1 MILLSHVVL
10 HNDLLATNIYE
21 DTNMQKEERKGLLR
35 NHASLKEM
43 TTCESPNSSKI
54 EQLKH
59 LKDANGATPSPPL
72 SERIL
77 KRLNPKMR
85 KAGSLDENLSN
96 SRPATPTTG
105 RNHKKTQER
114 MGSAP
119 VPANSPQASTKKR
132 NFSIRHRTLDS
143 EGDTPML
150 PMQSF
155 SPIQQPEP
163 TPEVELNSRSPKM
176 LTKCCFWSSCAE
188 MLHKFMSGV
197 RFESWSSERLYQR
210 YFFHSKI
217 NMLSILLWLLKS
229 LCIILFCFKYCTGQN
244 WNDMVYGII
253 IIVLLLLCIALQVI
267 FLLNVLSQHTL
278 FLVSYIIL
286 AMVVIIDLVSV
297 VLLERSS
304 SSYMVWLTLFM
315 VYIMYTMIPLNI
327 LVVSAASFILSC
339 SHMLVSYV
347 SNGPKPHYPNQIA
360 SDFLLFFCTNVVG
373 MCIRITS
380 ELAQRK
386 AFTETRECIVAR
398 LNLQRQNLHQERLLL
413 SVLPRHVA
421 MEMKGDIDQSKP
433 KTQQFYKIYIQKH
446 NNVSILYADIEGF
459 TKLAS
464 QCQPQWL
471 VRTLN
476 QLFARFDA
484 LARDNNCLRIKILGD
499 CYYCVAGLP
508 EPRPDHAH
516 ACVQMGLDMIDT
528 ISLIR
533 EMTGIP
539 ELNMRVGIHTGR
551 VHCGVLGL
559 KKWQFDVWSNDVTL
573 ANLMEAGGKAG
584 RIHITA
590 ATLKYLHD
598 DYEVEPGYGYE
609 RNSKLQGVETY
620 LIVKQKPQAKLP
632 TIMPQVSTNES
643 SLPGQPVPTH
653 TNNTRRNKNKTAKEM
668 KLMGF
673 EYSKNLSHDLLKDNN
688 SILSDGEVNDFLN
701 RAIDAQG
708 LDFIK
713 SNQLS
718 KYFRSFKDRK
728 LKEEVTFWIYFLS
741 DKTYIRVGDGTPF
754 YLPLRQCQQRMFA
767 VYCATAGLIL
777 PFFLVSTICY
787 KMLKKSDC
795 SCIKRKAVTF
805 VSVSIIA
812 LISSMAVG
820 NMFFFLP
827 THDLRTCAAQFAN
840 VTPTA
845 LTPSNV
851 TDILNITLLDESKP
865 TICGPQSCHFP
876 QYFTYSMVLS
886 MLACA
891 QFLGT
896 SGFSKLILLL
906 SQSVL
911 YTLLVLLVNPTLFD
925 NADLLNHATF
935 EESVMIPLRL
945 MSPFILMLFV
955 AAVLMQGQQA
965 ELTARMDFL
974 WNKQAA
980 EEREEMVKKQAYNR
994 KLIHNILPVDVAKYY
1009 LDKKEKNDDDL
1020 YCQSCECVAVMF
1032 ATITNFSEFYME
1044 LDANNEG
1051 VECLRLLNEIIAD
1064 FDNIISEPQFYQ
1076 LEKIKTMGSTYMV
1089 SSGLNSA
1096 TYDKENMSHISALA
1110 VFAMRLQ
1117 DQLKFVNTHSFNNFK
1132 FRIGLNCG
1140 PVVAGVIGAR
1150 KPQYDI
1156 WGNTVNVASRMDSTG
1171 IDDKIQVSED
1181 VYNLLKT
1188 KGFDFVPRG
1197 FVPVKGKGT
1206 MMTYF
1211 LEGPRPN
1218 EEPTS

>member
-1 MILLSHVVL
+1 
-10 HNDLLATNIYE
+10 
-21 DTNMQKEERKGLLR
+21 
-35 NHASLKEM
+35 
-43 TTCESPNSSKI
+43 
-54 EQLKH
+54 
-59 LKDANGATPSPPL
+59 
-72 SERIL
+72 
-77 KRLNPKMR
+77 
-85 KAGSLDENLSN
+85 
-96 SRPATPTTG
+96 
-105 RNHKKTQER
+105 
-114 MGSAP
+114 
-119 VPANSPQASTKKR
+119 
-132 NFSIRHRTLDS
+132 RT
-143 EGDTPML
+143 
-150 PMQSF
+150 
-155 SPIQQPEP
+155 
-163 TPEVELNSRSPKM
+163 
-176 LTKCCFWSSCAE
+176 SCTE

-210 YFFHSKI
+210 YFFQSKMS
-217 NMLSILLWLLKS
+217 MLSILLWLLKS
-229 LCIILFCFKYCTGQN
+229 LCVILFCKFYIDSLFAKGFLNVRTCWQGVHFTLSLQ
-244 WNDMVYGII
+244 II
-253 IIVLLLLCIALQVI
+253 
-267 FLLNVLSQHTL
+267 FRLNVLSQHTL

-286 AMVVIIDLVSV
+286 ALVAIIDLVSV
-297 VLLERSS
+297 VLLERLS

-327 LVVSAASFILSC
+327 LVVSAASVLLSC
-339 SHMLVSYV
+339 CHMMIAYI
-347 SNGPKPHYPNQIA
+347 SNEPKPHYPNQIA

-433 KTQQFYKIYIQKH
+433 KNQQFHKIYIQKH

-464 QCQPQWL
+464 QCPAQWL

-573 ANLMEAGGKAG
+573 ANLMETGGKAG
-584 RIHITA
+584 RIHITE

-598 DYEVEPGYGYE
+598 DYEVEPGFGYE
-609 RNSKLQGVETY
+609 RHSKLKGVETY
-620 LIVKQKPQAKLP
+620 LIIPSL
-632 TIMPQVSTNES
+632 PQVNTNES

-653 TNNTRRNKNKTAKEM
+653 TNNINRRNKNKTAKEM
-668 KLMGF
+668 KLIGF
-673 EYSKNLSHDLLKDNN
+673 EYSKNLSHDLLKDNS

-728 LKEEVTFWIYFLS
+728 LKEEYAQQHDHYIHLYTGSAIFIYIHVVVIQL
-741 DKTYIRVGDGTPF
+741 IIIPF
-754 YLPLRQCQQRMFA
+754 QERMFS
-767 VYCATAGLIL
+767 VYCTTAGLIL
-777 PFFLVSTICY
+777 PLFLASTICY
-787 KMLKKSDC
+787 KVNDISEQKFMLKKSKGNC
-795 SCIKRKAVTF
+795 LKRKAVTF

-812 LISSMAVG
+812 LISTMAVG

-827 THDLRTCAAQFAN
+827 THDLRACAAN
-840 VTPTA
+840 RTNMTS
-845 LTPSNV
+845 LTPANI
-851 TDILNITLLDESKP
+851 TQILNVTLLDENKAV
-865 TICGPQSCHFP
+865 CGPPSCHFP
-876 QYFTYSMVLS
+876 QYFTYGMVLS

-906 SQSVL
+906 SQSVA
-911 YTLLVLLVNPTLFD
+911 YTLIVLLVNPTLFD
-925 NADLLNHATF
+925 NADLLNHSTF
-935 EESVMIPLRL
+935 DGNFMVPLRL
-945 MSPFILMLFV
+945 MSPFILLLFV

-994 KLIHNILPVDVAKYY
+994 RLIHNILPVDVAKYY

-1064 FDNIISEPQFYQ
+1064 FDNIISEEQFYQ

-1110 VFAMRLQ
+1110 TFAMRLQ
-1117 DQLKFVNTHSFNNFK
+1117 DQLKYVNKHSFNNFK

-1181 VYNLLKT
+1181 VYNLLTT
-1188 KGFDFVPRG
+1188 KGFDFTPRG
-1197 FVPVKGKGT
+1197 YVSVKGKGT

-1211 LEGPRPN
+1211 LEGPRP
-1218 EEPTS
+1218 T

>member
-1 MILLSHVVL
+1 
-10 HNDLLATNIYE
+10 
-21 DTNMQKEERKGLLR
+21 
-35 NHASLKEM
+35 
-43 TTCESPNSSKI
+43 
-54 EQLKH
+54 
-59 LKDANGATPSPPL
+59 
-72 SERIL
+72 
-77 KRLNPKMR
+77 
-85 KAGSLDENLSN
+85 
-96 SRPATPTTG
+96 
-105 RNHKKTQER
+105 
-114 MGSAP
+114 
-119 VPANSPQASTKKR
+119 
-132 NFSIRHRTLDS
+132 
-143 EGDTPML
+143 
-150 PMQSF
+150 
-155 SPIQQPEP
+155 
-163 TPEVELNSRSPKM
+163 
-176 LTKCCFWSSCAE
+176 
-188 MLHKFMSGV
+188 
-197 RFESWSSERLYQR
+197 
-210 YFFHSKI
+210 
-217 NMLSILLWLLKS
+217 
-229 LCIILFCFKYCTGQN
+229 
-244 WNDMVYGII
+244 
-253 IIVLLLLCIALQVI
+253 
-267 FLLNVLSQHTL
+267 
-278 FLVSYIIL
+278 
-286 AMVVIIDLVSV
+286 
-297 VLLERSS
+297 
-304 SSYMVWLTLFM
+304 MVWLTLFM

-327 LVVSAASFILSC
+327 LVVSAASVLLSC
-339 SHMLVSYV
+339 CHMMIAYI
-347 SNGPKPHYPNQIA
+347 SNEPKPHYPNQIA

-433 KTQQFYKIYIQKH
+433 KNQQFHKIYIQKH

-464 QCQPQWL
+464 QCPAQWL

-573 ANLMEAGGKAG
+573 ANLMETGGKAG
-584 RIHITA
+584 RIHITE

-598 DYEVEPGYGYE
+598 DYEVEPGFGYE
-609 RNSKLQGVETY
+609 RHSKLKGVETY
-620 LIVKQKPQAKLP
+620 LIVKQKPHTKVTIKLL
-632 TIMPQVSTNES
+632 IMDVKLVLHGAHKHRNNISCYVMMIDIKS
-643 SLPGQPVPTH
+643 SRCYRFFKMVHNYLITQSV
-653 TNNTRRNKNKTAKEM
+653 NIILAIRVASVKKSNKTM
-668 KLMGF
+668 
-673 EYSKNLSHDLLKDNN
+673 LSNGLVYI
-688 SILSDGEVNDFLN
+688 SRQYGEVNDFLN

-728 LKEEVTFWIYFLS
+728 LKEE
-741 DKTYIRVGDGTPF
+741 
-754 YLPLRQCQQRMFA
+754 RMFS
-767 VYCATAGLIL
+767 VYCTTAGLIL
-777 PFFLVSTICY
+777 PLFLASTICY
-787 KMLKKSDC
+787 KVNDISEQKFVVFIFPLCLVFDFQFVIVHFHLQMLKKSKGNC
-795 SCIKRKAVTF
+795 LKRKAVTF

-812 LISSMAVG
+812 LISTMAVG
-820 NMFFFLP
+820 NMVSPMVVSCKCIF
-827 THDLRTCAAQFAN
+827 
-840 VTPTA
+840 TPNWAIVHQMSRGNQQAIKT
-845 LTPSNV
+845 
-851 TDILNITLLDESKP
+851 
-865 TICGPQSCHFP
+865 
-876 QYFTYSMVLS
+876 QYFHSTLHTVWCFPCWRAPSSLMWFKSAIAKVNVVRGYTNGAMSLIFYHNSGNFMV
-886 MLACA
+886 
-891 QFLGT
+891 
-896 SGFSKLILLL
+896 
-906 SQSVL
+906 
-911 YTLLVLLVNPTLFD
+911 
-925 NADLLNHATF
+925 
-935 EESVMIPLRL
+935 PLRL
-945 MSPFILMLFV
+945 MSPFILLLFV

-994 KLIHNILPVDVAKYY
+994 RLIHNILPVDVAKYY

-1064 FDNIISEPQFYQ
+1064 FDNIISEEQFYQ

-1110 VFAMRLQ
+1110 TFAMRLQ
-1117 DQLKFVNTHSFNNFK
+1117 DQLKYVNKHSFNNFK

-1171 IDDKIQVSED
+1171 IDDKIQV
-1181 VYNLLKT
+1181 
-1188 KGFDFVPRG
+1188 
-1197 FVPVKGKGT
+1197 
-1206 MMTYF
+1206 
-1211 LEGPRPN
+1211 
-1218 EEPTS
+1218 